1 MMHLSRSIS
10 TSGFDNH
17 LSRKEITL
25 RVGIIGTGAMS
36 HKHTQA
42 YRNIGWELTVCT
54 NTTAEKGRAFAKAT
68 GAEFVANY
76 EELIRHPHVDVVD
89 ICTLPGFRLP
99 AVELSA
105 ETKKHVIVEKP
116 IATNLETA
124 RKMMEAALGSGIQLG
139 VVSQHRFDD
148 STKFLKQAI
157 ADGRLGKIIQADAYV
172 KWYRSAEYYSR
183 PIKGSWAGEGGGALI
198 NQAIHQL
205 DVLLYLMGSLDRVS
219 ATWQLGAAHQI
230 ESEDVVNALLT
241 YANGATGVLQASTS
255 LWPGYPERIEIHGT
269 KGSAI
274 VTGDKLTRWDV
285 QEDAGDPAPI
295 DHAMASGASDPMAIS
310 TVTLERQFLDFGDAC
325 ATGRAPLVSAVDGYR
340 ALEAVISIYESCRQ
354 GRAIALDRPPQETEP
369 GATHMRSR

>member
-1 MMHLSRSIS
+1 MSSIS
-10 TSGFDNH
+10 V
-17 LSRKEITL
+17 R
-25 RVGIIGTGAMS
+25 
-36 HKHTQA
+36 
-42 YRNIGWELTVCT
+42 
-54 NTTAEKGRAFAKAT
+54 
-68 GAEFVANY
+68 
-76 EELIRHPHVDVVD
+76 
-89 ICTLPGFRLP
+89 LPGFRLP

-105 ETKKHVIVEKP
+105 KSKKHVIVEKP

-124 RKMMEAALGSGIQLG
+124 RRMMEAAHSAGIQLG

-148 STKFLKQAI
+148 STQFLKQAI

-205 DVLLYLMGSLDRVS
+205 DVLLYLMGPLDRVS
-219 ATWQLGAAHQI
+219 AAWQLGAAHPI

-241 YANGATGVLQASTS
+241 YASGATGVLQASTA
-255 LWPGYPERIEIHGT
+255 LWPGYPERIEIHGI

-285 QEDAGDPAPI
+285 QDDTGDPAPI

-310 TVTLERQFLDFGDAC
+310 TLTLERQFLEFGDAC
-325 ATGRAPLVSAVDGYR
+325 ASGRAPLVSAVDGYR
-340 ALEAVISIYESCRQ
+340 ALQAVISVYDSCRQ
-354 GRAIALDRPPQETEP
+354 ARAIAIDPLPNEIEPRATRMRP
-369 GATHMRSR
+369 R